1 MKQKGWAG
9 DMSKGRGGS
18 ESEEGV
24 GGERAL
30 KRKDY
35 FAFRSGGNRRKV
47 WPFKDF
53 ESMSLDKKALSR
65 SH

>member
-1 MKQKGWAG
+1 
-9 DMSKGRGGS
+9 MSKGRGGS

-47 WPFKDF
+47 LPFKDF

>member
-1 MKQKGWAG
+1 MKQKGWEG
-9 DMSKGRGGS
+9 DMSKSKDGS

-24 GGERAL
+24 GGERPV
-30 KRKDY
+30 KRKDD

-53 ESMSLDKKALSR
+53 ESMSLDKKPLSR